1 MYMCRFSGRT
11 CYIIF
16 YLEIKITNNYNH
28 GRHDQR
34 NASKSFLFRLQ
45 KFPQE
50 TRDGLLEGSDDWD
63 LTEILPDCLST
74 TNKKNTGDLTFSLLD
89 INYKTNKCILY
100 DLRIEYDYK
109 DNEWQFLAEKML
121 SHPFS
126 QEKWKSEL
134 LYCSNCMIWTFCQE
148 FLSYVTYFTSSPV
161 ISV

>member
-50 TRDGLLEGSDDWD
+50 TRDGLLEGSDEWD

-74 TNKKNTGDLTFSLLD
+74 TNKKNTGGLTFLYSISIRKLTNIYSMICGL
-89 INYKTNKCILY
+89 NMSTKTMNDNSWLKRCC
-100 DLRIEYDYK
+100 RIHSAK
-109 DNEWQFLAEKML
+109 KNE
-121 SHPFS
+121 S
-126 QEKWKSEL
+126 
-134 LYCSNCMIWTFCQE
+134 
-148 FLSYVTYFTSSPV
+148 LSYCIVVIVWYEHSVKSSCLMSHILQVPP
-161 ISV
+161 